1 MEIPVYS
8 VALNQSSGWS
18 ALIRKIT
25 NQALPY
31 AWGSKTLIS
40 DYLGYTETGGP
51 MAEIW
56 FGTHAG
62 SMAYAEDSGMG
73 LLELRGG
80 RPLSFLM
87 KFLAADQA
95 LSIQAHPNLLQAA
108 EGFAAGNLNYKDANH
123 KPEAIVAV
131 SEFEALCGFKSDQQ
145 VRELLEDILSYPV
158 TPQLRAAA
166 EHWMQLLE
174 QSLQRLFSHLLHSRN
189 TFTEL
194 GLSLA
199 ALADF
204 DSRFELAAKLN
215 QQHPGDPG
223 VAVALL
229 MNYVRLQPGQSLALP
244 AGNIHAY
251 LSGLGVEVMASS
263 DNVLRGGLTEKHI
276 DVDELERV
284 VDFESRGIQL
294 VQQKEIAAG
303 LTEFQI
309 PFDEFV
315 LYRIEPSGDRVHA
328 DLQISG
334 DAIAV
339 CIGGEVAISNSQDE
353 REVLTRGEAV
363 FVGNSAR
370 LLSFSGAG
378 TVYLAVGRD

>member
-1 MEIPVYS
+1 M
-8 VALNQSSGWS
+8 
-18 ALIRKIT
+18 IRKIT

-215 QQHPGDPG
+215 KQHPGDPG

-353 REVLTRGEAV
+353 REELTRGEAV

>member
-1 MEIPVYS
+1 M
-8 VALNQSSGWS
+8 
-18 ALIRKIT
+18 IRKIT
-25 NQALPY
+25 NLAMPY
-31 AWGSKTLIS
+31 AWGSKTLIP

-62 SMAYAEDSGMG
+62 SMAYAEDSGTG
-73 LLELRGG
+73 LLELREG
-80 RPLSFLM
+80 RPLSFLL

-95 LSIQAHPNLLQAA
+95 LSIQAHPNLEQAA
-108 EGFAAGNLNYKDANH
+108 EGFASGNQNYKDANH
-123 KPEAIVAV
+123 KPEAIVAL
-131 SEFEALCGFKSDQQ
+131 SEFEALCGFKTDSQI
-145 VRELLEDILSYPV
+145 RELLEDILSYPI
-158 TPQLRAAA
+158 TAELRAAA
-166 EHWMQLLE
+166 ELW
-174 QSLQRLFSHLLHSRN
+174 LQFLDQGLKKLFSHLLHSRN
-189 TFTEL
+189 SFVEI

-204 DSRFELAAKLN
+204 DSRFELAARLN
-215 QQHPGDPG
+215 AQHPGDPG

-229 MNYVRLQPGQSLALP
+229 MNYVRLQSGQSLALP
-244 AGNIHAY
+244 AGNVHAY
-251 LSGLGVEVMASS
+251 VSGLGVEVMAAS

-284 VDFESRGIQL
+284 VDFESRGVQL
-294 VQQKEIAAG
+294 VEQKTLAAG

-309 PFDEFV
+309 PFDDFV
-315 LYRIEPSGDRVHA
+315 LYRIEPSGERVHA
-328 DLQISG
+328 DLKISA

-339 CIGGEVAISNSQDE
+339 CTSGEVAVSNSQDQ

-363 FVGNSAR
+363 FIGNTAR

>member
-1 MEIPVYS
+1 
-8 VALNQSSGWS
+8 
-18 ALIRKIT
+18 LIRKIT

-56 FGTHAG
+56 FGTHPG
-62 SMAYAEDSGMG
+62 SMAHAVGSDVT
-73 LLELRGG
+73 LLELREGK
-80 RPLSFLM
+80 PLSFLM

-95 LSIQAHPNLLQAA
+95 LSIQAHPNLAQAA
-108 EGFAAGNLNYKDANH
+108 EGFGSGNQNYKDANH

-131 SEFEALCGFKSDQQ
+131 SEFEALCGFKTDTQI
-145 VRELLEDILSYPV
+145 RELLEDILSYPI
-158 TPQLRAAA
+158 TPELRESA
-166 EHWMQLLE
+166 ELWLQLLS
-174 QSLQRLFSHLLHSRN
+174 QGLRVLFSHLLQLRN
-189 TFTEL
+189 KFVEL

-204 DSRFELAAKLN
+204 DARFELAARLN

-229 MNYVRLQPGQSLALP
+229 MNYVHLQPGQSLALP

-251 LSGLGVEVMASS
+251 LSGLGVEVMAAS
-263 DNVLRGGLTEKHI
+263 DNVLRGGLTEKHL
-276 DVDELERV
+276 DVEELERV
-284 VDFESRGIQL
+284 LDFETRGLQL
-294 VQQKEIAAG
+294 VEQKEIASG
-303 LTEFQI
+303 LTEFGI
-309 PFDEFV
+309 GFEEFV
-315 LYRIEPSGDRVHA
+315 LYRIEPSSSRLHA
-328 DLQISG
+328 DLKISG

-339 CIGGEVAISNSQDE
+339 CIGGEVAISNSQDQ
-353 REVLTRGEAV
+353 REVLTRGEAA
-363 FVGNSAR
+363 FIGNSAR

>member
-1 MEIPVYS
+1 
-8 VALNQSSGWS
+8 
-18 ALIRKIT
+18 LIRKIT

-40 DYLGYTETGGP
+40 DYLGYTETGEP

-56 FGTHAG
+56 FGTHPG
-62 SMAYAEDSGMG
+62 SMAYAEDSGVG
-73 LLELRGG
+73 LLELRAG
-80 RPLSFLM
+80 RPLSFLL

-95 LSIQAHPNLLQAA
+95 LSIQAHPNLEKAKAA
-108 EGFAAGNLNYKDANH
+108 FAAGNPNYKDDNH

-145 VRELLEDILSYPV
+145 IRELLEDILSYPI
-158 TPQLRAAA
+158 TPELREAAA
-166 EHWMQLLE
+166 LWAQLLD
-174 QSLQRLFSHLLHSRN
+174 QGLQKLFSHLLHSRN
-189 TFTEL
+189 NFVEL

-204 DSRFELAAKLN
+204 DGRFELAARLN
-215 QQHPGDPG
+215 SQHPGDPG

-251 LSGLGVEVMASS
+251 LSGLGVEVMAAS
-263 DNVLRGGLTEKHI
+263 DNVLRGGLTTKPI
-276 DVDELERV
+276 DVDELV
-284 VDFESRGIQL
+284 KIVDFESRGVQL

-303 LTEFQI
+303 LTEFKI

-315 LYRIEPSGDRVHA
+315 LYRIEPSGDRLHA
-328 DLQISG
+328 DLSISG

-363 FVGNSAR
+363 FIGNSAR
-370 LLSFSGAG
+370 LLSFSGSG
-378 TVYLAVGRD
+378 TVYLAVGND

>member
-1 MEIPVYS
+1 M
-8 VALNQSSGWS
+8 
-18 ALIRKIT
+18 IRKIT

-62 SMAYAEDSGMG
+62 SMAYAEDSGVG
-73 LLELRGG
+73 LLELREGK
-80 RPLSFLM
+80 PLSFLL

-95 LSIQAHPNLLQAA
+95 LSIQAHPNRAQAEA
-108 EGFAAGNLNYKDANH
+108 GFAAGNLNYTDAEH

-131 SEFEALCGFKSDQQ
+131 SEFEALCGFKTDTQI
-145 VRELLEDILSYPV
+145 REFFEDILSYPI
-158 TPQLRAAA
+158 TPELRTATAQWLGILEQA
-166 EHWMQLLE
+166 GLQKLFSQLLN
-174 QSLQRLFSHLLHSRN
+174 SRGN
-189 TFTEL
+189 FVEL

-204 DSRFELAAKLN
+204 DGRFEIAARLN

-229 MNYVRLQPGQSLALP
+229 MNYVRLQPGQALALP

-251 LSGLGVEVMASS
+251 LSGLGVEVMANSN
-263 DNVLRGGLTEKHI
+263 NVLRGGLTQKHI
-276 DVDELERV
+276 DVAELQKV
-284 VDFESRGIQL
+284 VDFENRGVEL
-294 VQQKEIAAG
+294 VRQKEIAAG

-309 PFDEFV
+309 PFEEFV
-315 LYRIEPSGDRVHA
+315 LYRVEPSGDRLHA
-328 DLQISG
+328 DLQITG

-363 FVGNSAR
+363 YIGNTAR

-378 TVYLAVGRD
+378 TVYLAVGN

>member
-1 MEIPVYS
+1 M
-8 VALNQSSGWS
+8 
-18 ALIRKIT
+18 
-25 NQALPY
+25 PY

-56 FGTHAG
+56 FGTHPG
-62 SMAYAEDSGMG
+62 SMAYAEDSGAG
-73 LLELRGG
+73 LLELREG

-95 LSIQAHPNLLQAA
+95 LSIQAHPNLAQAQAA
-108 EGFAAGNLNYKDANH
+108 FAAGNVNYKDANH

-131 SEFEALCGFKSDQQ
+131 SEFEALCGFKTDQQ
-145 VRELLEDILSYPV
+145 IRELLEDILSYPI
-158 TPQLRAAA
+158 TPELRQAA
-166 EHWMQLLE
+166 ELWSQLLE
-174 QSLQRLFSHLLHSRN
+174 QGLQKLFSHLLHSRN
-189 TFTEL
+189 SFVEL

-204 DSRFELAAKLN
+204 DSRFELAARLN
-215 QQHPGDPG
+215 AQHPGDPG

-276 DVDELERV
+276 DIDELEKV
-284 VDFESRGIQL
+284 VDFESRGVQL
-294 VQQKEIAAG
+294 VEQKEIASG
-303 LTEFQI
+303 LTEFKI

-328 DLQISG
+328 DLKISG
-334 DAIAV
+334 DAIAL
-339 CIGGEVAISNSQDE
+339 CIGGEVAVSNSQDQ

-363 FVGNSAR
+363 FIGNTAR

-378 TVYLAVGRD
+378 TVYLAVGND

>member
-1 MEIPVYS
+1 
-8 VALNQSSGWS
+8 
-18 ALIRKIT
+18 LIRKIT

-56 FGTHAG
+56 FGTHPG
-62 SMAYAEDSGMG
+62 SMAYAEDSGVG
-73 LLELRGG
+73 LLELRNG

-87 KFLAADQA
+87 KFLAADQS
-95 LSIQAHPNLLQAA
+95 LSIQAHPNLAQAA
-108 EGFAAGNLNYKDANH
+108 AGFAAGNVNYKDANH

-131 SEFEALCGFKSDQQ
+131 SEFEALCGFKTDKQI
-145 VRELLEDILSYPV
+145 RELFEDILSYPI
-158 TPQLRAAA
+158 TPELRTAV
-166 EHWMQLLE
+166 EHWAQWLE
-174 QSLQRLFSHLLHSRN
+174 QGLQNLFSHLLHSRN
-189 TFTEL
+189 NFVEL

-204 DSRFELAAKLN
+204 DGRFELAARLN
-215 QQHPGDPG
+215 EQHPGDPG

-229 MNYVRLQPGQSLALP
+229 MNHVRLQPGQSLALP

-263 DNVLRGGLTEKHI
+263 DNVLRGGLTQKHI
-276 DVDELERV
+276 DVDELEKV

-294 VQQKEIAAG
+294 VEQKEIAAG
-303 LTEFQI
+303 LTEFKI
-309 PFDEFV
+309 PFEEFV

-339 CIGGEVAISNSQDE
+339 CIGGEVAVSNSQDQ

-363 FVGNSAR
+363 FIGNSAR

-378 TVYLAVGRD
+378 TVYLAVGRE

>member
-1 MEIPVYS
+1 M
-8 VALNQSSGWS
+8 
-18 ALIRKIT
+18 IRKIT
-25 NQALPY
+25 NQAQPY

-56 FGTHAG
+56 FGTHPG
-62 SMAYAEDSGMG
+62 SMACAEDSGVG
-73 LLELRGG
+73 LLELRNG

-87 KFLAADQA
+87 KFLAAEQS
-95 LSIQAHPNLLQAA
+95 LSIQAHPNLAQAA
-108 EGFAAGNLNYKDANH
+108 AGFAAGNVNYKDANH

-131 SEFEALCGFKSDQQ
+131 SEFEALCGFKTDKQI
-145 VRELLEDILSYPV
+145 RELFEDILSYPI
-158 TPQLRAAA
+158 TPELHTAV
-166 EHWMQLLE
+166 EHWAQLLE
-174 QSLQRLFSHLLHSRN
+174 QGLQNLFSHLLHARN
-189 TFTEL
+189 NFVEL

-204 DSRFELAAKLN
+204 DGRFELAARLN
-215 QQHPGDPG
+215 EQHPGDPG

-229 MNYVRLQPGQSLALP
+229 MNHVRLQPGQSLALP

-263 DNVLRGGLTEKHI
+263 DNVLRGGLTQKHI
-276 DVDELERV
+276 DVDELEKV

-294 VQQKEIAAG
+294 VEQKEIAAG
-303 LTEFQI
+303 LTEFKI

-315 LYRIEPSGDRVHA
+315 LYRIEPSGNRVHA

-339 CIGGEVAISNSQDE
+339 CIGGEVAVSNSQDQ

-363 FVGNSAR
+363 FIGNSAR